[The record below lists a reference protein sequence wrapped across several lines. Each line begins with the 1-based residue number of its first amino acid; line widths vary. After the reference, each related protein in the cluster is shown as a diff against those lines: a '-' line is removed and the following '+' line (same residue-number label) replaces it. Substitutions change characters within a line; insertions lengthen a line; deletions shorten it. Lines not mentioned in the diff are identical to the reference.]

1 VQSSAGALKQLQGQV
16 LDQKRSAEVAHTGQ
30 LEARE
35 RLVGEMETTAR
46 KAQLVV
52 STTVDTITTM
62 LILLSQLGAVAAG
75 IGAIAAAAAT
85 IEQPQ

>member
-1 VQSSAGALKQLQGQV
+1 MTYYTMMLCAHLRPNTQVQSSAGALKQLQGQV

-35 RLVGEMETTAR
+35 RLVGEMESTAR

-52 STTVDTITTM
+52 IALTTFI
-62 LILLSQLGAVAAG
+62 
-75 IGAIAAAAAT
+75 
-85 IEQPQ
+85 